1 MTHLEIDA
9 ALVAIT
15 RQMCTECKAR
25 LDAIPKSNATERKA
39 VQLEYG
45 MYTFCGNAG
54 LLFNTGWERTKVLTV
69 RQSLWNH
76 ELNQFPHIREQ
87 YLALEDDEKTRFH
100 AALQGELYLRQSWLG
115 EQTAALAMA
124 QNAMAESAGD
134 TAQIFELRIKIG
146 AVKAMFAAWETWRR
160 ENNIYPNMFEEE

>member
-9 ALVAIT
+9 ALVSIT
-15 RQMCTECKAR
+15 RQVCSECKAR
-25 LDAIPKSNATERKA
+25 LDATPKTNATERKA

-54 LLFNTGWERTKVLTV
+54 LLFNTGWERTKVLDV

-76 ELNQFPHIREQ
+76 ELSRYPHIREQ
-87 YLALEDDEKTRFH
+87 YLDLDDDEKPRFH

-124 QNAMAESAGD
+124 KESGD
-134 TAQIFELRIKIG
+134 TAQIFELNIKIG

-160 ENNIYPNMFEEE
+160 ENNIYPNLFEEV